1 MRRYED
7 DRQLSISCG
16 KIALKLKS
24 ASSRHPNVKDEASR
38 AIGRAGTQK
47 FGNGRKLLGME
58 AYRPQ
63 QTSNGVAKLGVVV
76 DDRDAGVRVSHHLA
90 LP

>member
-24 ASSRHPNVKDEASR
+24 ASPRHPNVKDEASR

-47 FGNGRKLLGME
+47 F
-58 AYRPQ
+58 
-63 QTSNGVAKLGVVV
+63 
-76 DDRDAGVRVSHHLA
+76 
-90 LP
+90 